1 MADNSTSEP
10 IKEIRTPALSTAK
23 EGAVALQS
31 VVNGEFEALGGGGT
45 NSTFNQR
52 PRVLKL

>member
-23 EGAVALQS
+23 EGAVPLQS